1 MRQPGEVYWVV
12 LKFHE
17 YWGTSLEDDENSG
30 RPSTTIPLKTAKQ
43 LQEFRDTIKEVAD
56 TVNVS
61 NGLLQALHMIK
72 STLDMHCLCN
82 QFLPWLSPPSRG
94 STVLKSA
101 ETMSRM
107 ITGDKSTGGYNL
119 EKNITA
125 CLRRGRPPWGRP
137 YHLQDQT
144 GELQGQGRSGARLKL
159 CPSFFFDFVRSYT
172 VKSTLKDALS
182 DWCRFPFCGVWER
195 TFGGNNLNC
204 GAWELTL

>member
-12 LKFHE
+12 PKFHE

-43 LQEFRDTIKEVAD
+43 LQEFRITIKEVAD

-82 QFLPWLSPPSRG
+82 QFSPRLSPPSRG

-119 EKNITA
+119 EKITWQHVFA
-125 CLRRGRPPWGRP
+125 GADPLGEDPIISKTKLESCEGRAGQELDQNYARRFFRLCEVVHRKNDP
-137 YHLQDQT
+137 
-144 GELQGQGRSGARLKL
+144 QGRTIWL
-159 CPSFFFDFVRSYT
+159 
-172 VKSTLKDALS
+172 
-182 DWCRFPFCGVWER
+182 R

-204 GAWELTL
+204 GVWELDSLT

>member
-1 MRQPGEVYWVV
+1 M
-12 LKFHE
+12 
-17 YWGTSLEDDENSG
+17 
-30 RPSTTIPLKTAKQ
+30 
-43 LQEFRDTIKEVAD
+43 QEFRVTIKEVAD

-82 QFLPWLSPPSRG
+82 QFSPRLSPPSRG

-125 CLRRGRPPWGRP
+125 CLRRGRPPLGKILSSPRP
-137 YHLQDQT
+137 NWRVAKAGLV
-144 GELQGQGRSGARLKL
+144 RSSIKTM
-159 CPSFFFDFVRSYT
+159 PVVFFDFVRSYT

-182 DWCRFPFCGVWER
+182 D
-195 TFGGNNLNC
+195 
-204 GAWELTL
+204 